1 MSKMENG
8 QKQNECYK
16 LKIIII
22 GDPSVGKTNIINRYV
37 KGEFS
42 YDYMIT
48 IGMDFLTC
56 NLKLKNKIFKLNLWD
71 TAGSETFRSVTKG
84 YYSCSC
90 CALIV
95 YDITNEE
102 SFKSVKQWIND
113 CQSLASTNIHLVL
126 VGNKIDLQQD
136 RNVTKESG
144 VELATEYGMDFYE
157 VSALSGENI
166 DNIFSGICNFISQKI
181 DDGKYD
187 LDDPSVGVSKSYIE
201 EGLQINK
208 NLSIKKII
216 KSKKSKKCCY

>member
-1 MSKMENG
+1 MNKKKNELP
-8 QKQNECYK
+8 QKECYK

-22 GDPSVGKTNIINRYV
+22 GDQSVGKTNIINRYV

-42 YDYMIT
+42 KDYMIT

-56 NLKLKNKIFKLNLWD
+56 NLELDTKIFKLNLWD

-90 CALIV
+90 CALVV
-95 YDITNEE
+95 YDITNEK
-102 SFKSVKQWIND
+102 SFQSVKQWIND
-113 CQSLASTNIHLVL
+113 CQSFASKNIHLVL

-136 RNVTKESG
+136 RKVTKESAE
-144 VELATEYGMDFYE
+144 ELATEYGMDFYE

-166 DNIFSGICNFISQKI
+166 DQLFYGICNFISQEI
-181 DDGKYD
+181 DNGKYD
-187 LDDPSVGVSKSYIE
+187 FDDPSTGVSKSDFE

-208 NLSIKKII
+208 NLSIKNTKEP
-216 KSKKSKKCCY
+216 KSKKCCK

>member
-1 MSKMENG
+1 MSEKKNDV
-8 QKQNECYK
+8 QKKECYK
-16 LKIIII
+16 VKIIIV
-22 GDPSVGKTNIINRYV
+22 GDQSVGKTNIINRYV

-42 YDYMIT
+42 KDYMIT

-56 NLKLKNKIFKLNLWD
+56 NLELDTKIFKLNLWD

-90 CALIV
+90 CALVV
-95 YDITNEE
+95 YDITNEK
-102 SFKSVKQWIND
+102 SFQSVKQWIND
-113 CQSLASTNIHLVL
+113 CQSFASKNIHLVL

-166 DNIFSGICNFISQKI
+166 DQLFYGICNFISQEI
-181 DDGKYD
+181 DNGKYD
-187 LDDPSVGVSKSYIE
+187 FDDPSTGVSKSDFE

-208 NLSIKKII
+208 NLSIKNTKEP
-216 KSKKSKKCCY
+216 KSKKCCK